1 MIITLYQ
8 KLCYF
13 MMSKEQS
20 IMKPSILLN
29 LKKEIE
35 EKEVYWVMHNN
46 KRIKDTNISNE
57 KPKD

>member
-1 MIITLYQ
+1 
-8 KLCYF
+8 
-13 MMSKEQS
+13 
-20 IMKPSILLN
+20 MKPSILLN